1 MSLAFGEMNFGDVTA
16 CRLVIRG
23 RTDLETNAITLR
35 IRNEQGEETTE
46 VADFRGNG
54 GAEQVFPVRTPGGLC
69 SVTFVFLPGSA
80 FDFEAFRFE
89 E

>member
-1 MSLAFGEMNFGDVTA
+1 
-16 CRLVIRG
+16 
-23 RTDLETNAITLR
+23 
-35 IRNEQGEETTE
+35 
-46 VADFRGNG
+46 
-54 GAEQVFPVRTPGGLC
+54 VFPVRTPGGLC